1 MASSAQSV
9 SGYSEVSSRSSATS
23 AGIHITEELKRL
35 KVNEMAV
42 RSLMCDDKGGMLLT
56 GWLTFFQ
63 EQYNKSCLRS

>member
-35 KVNEMAV
+35 KVDKMAV
-42 RSLMCDDKGGMLLT
+42 RSLKSDDKGAILLIC
-56 GWLTFFQ
+56 WLTIFQ
-63 EQYNKSCLRS
+63 GQCNKS